1 MILSIMINSKPRIA
15 LFIGVICI
23 SIFPIIV
30 KLNATSGLV
39 SAFYRMAIAA
49 LFVVPFAV
57 FTKQLKWYDTKT
69 MLMLVLCGICFGSDI
84 AVWNYAIQGSSAT
97 QATLLTNLAPVW
109 VGIGSYLFLK
119 TKPVINFWIGTFF
132 ALVGMIILIGVE
144 VFIEMSFDL
153 PFTLGVLSGLL
164 YATYIL
170 MSKKVLEKL
179 NIISFMS
186 YSLIVSTIFLAII
199 NYSLKI
205 PFTGFGWYGWSTL
218 LIQGIVC
225 QLIAWLLISYATKNM
240 RATRVSLSLL
250 SQAVLAALLAWY
262 FLDEEITYQ
271 MLIGGA
277 IILFGIG
284 ITFIEKPLL
293 KK

>member
-1 MILSIMINSKPRIA
+1 MINSKPRIA

-23 SIFPIIV
+23 SIFPVIV

-49 LFVVPFAV
+49 IFVVSFAI

-119 TKPVINFWIGTFF
+119 TKPAINFWIGTIF
-132 ALVGMIILIGVE
+132 AIVGMIVLIGIE
-144 VFIEMSFDL
+144 VFIDMSFDL
-153 PFTLGVLSGLL
+153 PFIFGILSGLL

-170 MSKKVLEKL
+170 MSKKVLEQL
-179 NIISFMS
+179 SIISFMS

-205 PFTGFGWYGWSTL
+205 PFTGFGWYGWGTL

-240 RATRVSLSLL
+240 RATRVSLTLL

-262 FLDEEITYQ
+262 FLDEAITYQ

-277 IILFGIG
+277 IILLGIG

-293 KK
+293 NK